1 MAGSLSI
8 REVKAVTEETSPIL
22 GLELVGAVVARVE
35 TAGTEAAGAEAAGAD
50 GAIIC

>member
-8 REVKAVTEETSPIL
+8 REAKAVTEETGPIL
-22 GLELVGAVVARVE
+22 EPEPVGAVVARVE
-35 TAGTEAAGAEAAGAD
+35 TAGAEAAGAEAAGAD

>member
-8 REVKAVTEETSPIL
+8 REAKTVTKETGPIL
-22 GLELVGAVVARVE
+22 GPELVGAVVARVE
-35 TAGTEAAGAEAAGAD
+35 TAGAEAAGAD